1 MIFTPSRELAEAHIY
16 SYGVTFVL
24 DFAAHH
30 GGVDITRD
38 SYRDLVNKK
47 KWREVVEKRILM
59 PTFAGDDLMLPHDH
73 DLLGGDGPNLD
84 QLLRF

>member
-47 KWREVVEKRILM
+47 K
-59 PTFAGDDLMLPHDH
+59 
-73 DLLGGDGPNLD
+73 
-84 QLLRF
+84 